1 MEATNKIKHYTIPVF
16 IPQQGCP
23 FQCVFCNQR
32 KITDKGHMPDVGEV
46 NDIIQQHLA
55 TFPQGEKHIEIGF
68 FGGSFTGIAPEMQE
82 ELLRIAHSWLS
93 SGQVQG
99 IRLSTRPDYI
109 SEEGLHLL
117 KKYGVT
123 TIELGVQS
131 MDEGVLCESARGHTA
146 LDVELASRMI
156 LSHGFHL
163 GLQMM
168 IGLPVDT
175 LEKAIFTAKQIIS
188 LGAMETRIYPVLV
201 IRQTKLEEWY
211 LEGKYQPLSLEEAVN
226 WLKQIIPLF
235 EAAGVEVTRI
245 GLHSSVG
252 EPSGSKLVAGPY
264 HPSIRELA
272 MTEVWW
278 DRLEGQ
284 LKEKAGERLDITV
297 HPTQY
302 NFAIGYYGKN
312 RERLLTQFKEVI
324 FHKSA
329 EVKLDEFRVEMSSQL
344 KNETR

>member
-1 MEATNKIKHYTIPVF
+1 MTKHFTVPIF

-32 KITDKGHMPDVGEV
+32 KITDKGHMPEVGEV
-46 NDIIQQHLA
+46 NEIITQHLA
-55 TFPQGEKHIEIGF
+55 TFPEGEKHIEIGF
-68 FGGSFTGIAPEMQE
+68 FGGSFTGIAPGKQE
-82 ELLRIAHSWLS
+82 EMLQVAHSWLE
-93 SGQVQG
+93 SGKVHG

-117 KKYGVT
+117 KKYNVT

-131 MDEGVLCESARGHTA
+131 MDEGVLCESERGHTA
-146 LDVELASRMI
+146 KDVEKASGMI
-156 LSHGFHL
+156 LGHGFRL

-168 IGLPVDT
+168 IGLPGDT
-175 LEKAIFTAKQIIS
+175 IEKAIFTAKQIIA
-188 LGAMETRIYPVLV
+188 LGAVETRIYPVLV
-201 IRQTKLEEWY
+201 IKQTKLEDWY
-211 LEGKYQPLSLEEAVN
+211 NEGKYQPLSLEEAVN

-235 EAAGVEVTRI
+235 EEAGVEVTRI

-278 DRLEGQ
+278 DRMEEMTKDRTGARC
-284 LKEKAGERLDITV
+284 EIRV
-297 HPTQY
+297 HPSQY

-312 RERLLTQFKEVI
+312 RERLEKRFDKVI
-324 FHKSA
+324 FNKDLLLRTN
-329 EVKLDEFRVEMSSQL
+329 ELQIEMTPHNL
-344 KNETR
+344 I